1 MSSVQWSFISGSL
14 VTLMIDY
21 LRSIFLKLIK
31 NKLRAFRWAQNPHGP
46 NLWEYIKSLSE
57 SITKII
63 WLFDKDD

>member
-1 MSSVQWSFISGSL
+1 
-14 VTLMIDY
+14 MIDY

-31 NKLRAFRWAQNPHGP
+31 NKLRAFRWAQNPRGP

-57 SITKII
+57 SITEII

>member
-1 MSSVQWSFISGSL
+1 MQPYFQLL
-14 VTLMIDY
+14 VDSHDY

-31 NKLRAFRWAQNPHGP
+31 NKLRAFRWAQNPRGP

-57 SITKII
+57 SITEII